1 MELFKI
7 SALKPVS
14 KSKIDF
20 LVYCWV
26 EGGTRFC
33 ILDPVTTF
41 YVFFLTVTKLYRI
54 SDFSFTE

>member
-20 LVYCWV
+20 LVYC
-26 EGGTRFC
+26 C
-33 ILDPVTTF
+33 KAIILQLKNYLLNNY
-41 YVFFLTVTKLYRI
+41 YVPYWNLYSI
-54 SDFSFTE
+54 K

>member
-20 LVYCWV
+20 LVYCWA

-41 YVFFLTVTKLYRI
+41 CVFFLMATKLYRI

>member
-7 SALKPVS
+7 SALKSVS

-26 EGGTRFC
+26 EVGQDF
-33 ILDPVTTF
+33 PVTTF
-41 YVFFLTVTKLYRI
+41 CVFFLMVMKLYRI

>member
-20 LVYCWV
+20 LVHCWV

-33 ILDPVTTF
+33 TLDPVTTC
-41 YVFFLTVTKLYRI
+41 YVFPQGNEVI
-54 SDFSFTE
+54 